1 MSQDPTEAQ
10 FLKEEDLVTVECED
24 EELGKKQFI
33 FKKKLKFN
41 IFNICLEKYLKNMRF
56 LLDSD

>member
-24 EELGKKQFI
+24 EELGKKQCI
-33 FKKKLKFN
+33 FKMKVQY
-41 IFNICLEKYLKNMRF
+41 I
-56 LLDSD
+56 